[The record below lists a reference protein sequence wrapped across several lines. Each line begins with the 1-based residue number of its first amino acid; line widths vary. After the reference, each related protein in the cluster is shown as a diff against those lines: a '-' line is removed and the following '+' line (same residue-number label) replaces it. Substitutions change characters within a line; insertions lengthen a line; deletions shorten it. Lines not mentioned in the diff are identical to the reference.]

1 MTDEKVDRY
10 TATAF
15 KGRIKPVPTFT
26 CVLPSFQGSLFMDT
40 AVGGASIHT
49 LSLQLNPK
57 INPFGVLS
65 SGESLGEIPS
75 THFRTS
81 FGSVLYLCN
90 TIHKLTSCRPSQQS
104 NRVPVSCVIQSYAPL
119 HWSIVNTGHW
129 TSDRR
134 IDNNGDNRSEGLYVA
149 MNRV

>member
-1 MTDEKVDRY
+1 MRRWIDTHLLHSREGLNQSLPTRVSSR
-10 TATAF
+10 AF
-15 KGRIKPVPTFT
+15 KGPYSWILLLVVHP
-26 CVLPSFQGSLFMDT
+26 
-40 AVGGASIHT
+40 SIHT

-90 TIHKLTSCRPSQQS
+90 TIHKLTSCSPSQQS